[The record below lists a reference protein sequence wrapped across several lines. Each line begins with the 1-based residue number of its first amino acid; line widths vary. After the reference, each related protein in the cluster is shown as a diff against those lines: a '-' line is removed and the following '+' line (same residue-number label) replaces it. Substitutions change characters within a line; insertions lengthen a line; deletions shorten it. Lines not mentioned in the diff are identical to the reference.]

1 MVKMLYKQQE
11 DKRKQIQMI
20 SIDDLV
26 AEDYLV
32 R

>member
-1 MVKMLYKQQE
+1 MLYKQQE